1 MITIKNKL
9 LFFYRAVVNSIAFYP
24 ALIAFGGLLLAFITL
39 AFENYGITKYLL
51 EQAPALV
58 INNAD
63 TARSLLGTLIGGLLS
78 LMVFSFSMVMVV
90 LNQASTSFSPRLL
103 PGLISNKKHQIVL
116 GFYLG
121 SLIFNILIA
130 QSVLP
135 EAGAYQLPGFSVLL
149 AIMLD
154 IFCLCLFIYFID
166 SISNEIQIGNIL
178 KGIFKDTRARLVE
191 VSEKEERSAEY
202 SIPDM
207 SEWQKVFSDESGY
220 FQGISK
226 SGMTEIAKEHNTVL
240 HVIPPKGFFILKG
253 IPIIKS
259 EKKLDED
266 TLKEV
271 RSCIEFSGNET
282 VSENYVLGLKQIT
295 EIAIK
300 AMSPGINDPGTALN
314 AIDYLTELL
323 VMRMK
328 LNDEEI
334 YKNEDGKTYL
344 ILRVVTFEDLLYNIM
359 ASLRQYSKHDVIIM
373 QKLLR
378 MFDYLLLQTKEK
390 EASRKVLLSEINRLL
405 EDIELNIE
413 NGSDRAKLI
422 NIGEKLIE

>member
-24 ALIAFGGLLLAFITL
+24 ALIAFGGLLLAFVAL

-51 EQAPALV
+51 EHAPALV

-90 LNQASTSFSPRLL
+90 LNQASTSYSPRLL

-135 EAGAYQLPGFSVLL
+135 ETGSYQLPGFSVLL

-154 IFCLCLFIYFID
+154 IICLCLFIYFID

-178 KGIFKDTRARLVE
+178 KRIFKDTRKRLNE
-191 VSEKEERSAEY
+191 LSEKEELSTQL
-202 SIPDM
+202 SLPDS
-207 SEWQKVFSDESGY
+207 SEWHKIYSEESGY
-220 FQGISK
+220 FQGISQ
-226 SGMTEIAKEHNTVL
+226 SGMTEIAKKNNTIL
-240 HVIPPKGFFILKG
+240 HVLPPKGFFILKG

-259 EKKLDED
+259 REKLEEEVV
-266 TLKEV
+266 KEV
-271 RSCIEFSGNET
+271 RSCLEFSGNDT
-282 VSENYVLGLKQIT
+282 VSENHVLGFKQIT

-323 VMRMK
+323 ALRMK
-328 LNDEEI
+328 LNDAEV
-334 YKNEDGKTYL
+334 YKNEEDETYM
-344 ILRVVTFEDLLYNIM
+344 ILSTVNFEDLLYTTM

-373 QKLLR
+373 HKLLR
-378 MFDYLLLQTKEK
+378 VFDYLFHQTKETSK
-390 EASRKVLLSEINRLL
+390 FKKVLISEVKHLL
-405 EDIELNIE
+405 EDIKLNIE
-413 NGSDRAKLI
+413 NDADRNKLTK
-422 NIGEKLIE
+422 IGERFIS